1 MEWVPQLISGIS
13 GPASGVIVA
22 VLSLAGFGWFLV
34 KHLLP
39 GHERQIDKILD
50 SHKEDR
56 VVFKDAITGIGH
68 ELKSLTVKVE
78 NISDKLGDIEDDVKD
93 LKSQDRDARRVAY
106 RQSDD
111 QV

>member
-1 MEWVPQLISGIS
+1 MEYLPQFINAAT
-13 GPASGVIVA
+13 GPASGVIV
-22 VLSLAGFGWFLV
+22 SLLCLGGFGWFLV
-34 KHLLP
+34 RHLLP

-78 NISDKLGDIEDDVKD
+78 NMNEKLEDIEDDVKD
-93 LKSQDRDARRVAY
+93 LKGRNGSRV
-106 RQSDD
+106 
-111 QV
+111 